1 MSELNFNGWPRAHQE
16 ATETEEGEREGQD
29 RGTID
34 RGEQEGKSWGIR
46 GYHWGG
52 GFGCD
57 ITKLKVTKGSDGH
70 SHSRKLL

>member
-34 RGEQEGKSWGIR
+34 CGEQEGKSWGIR
-46 GYHWGG
+46 A
-52 GFGCD
+52 GFGCN
-57 ITKLKVTKGSDGH
+57 ITKLEVTKGSDGH